1 MAVRISTHVGSGHS
15 VESASTI
22 AENAANKELKDEKL
36 VSVEVQTFVHDE
48 RYHHVIT
55 LVLELPKEGQP
66 FRAAV
71 GGNRMPN
78 VPQ

>member
-1 MAVRISTHVGSGHS
+1 MAVRISTHVGSGFS
-15 VESASTI
+15 LESATSI
-22 AENAANKELKDEKL
+22 AENEANKVLKDEKL
-36 VSVEVQTFVHDE
+36 VSVEAQTFVHED

-55 LVLELPKEGQP
+55 LVLEQPKEGQP

-71 GGNRMPN
+71 GGNRTPN